1 MVPAR
6 AVPCSLDRVSAEGPP
21 LVPSLAN
28 ACLRET
34 LGDSGRPYAHL
45 LVFIA
50 PGDSRLPP
58 SLSQHPLVPIEACVC
73 ARVRVRVHERVC
85 VCVYV
90 CTNVCVHERVCV
102 RACACVL
109 VRACGCGPGL
119 LPCTVRVL
127 LSEAPVTR
135 DVCCGHSV
143 CSGSTRGCWPPAS
156 RTGRCPCACGVSPSL
171 PHIKPGSPPATA
183 LAAQCSLLRPLLACA
198 SVHGLHG
205 VLWLLAGLLAVR

>member
-1 MVPAR
+1 MF
-6 AVPCSLDRVSAEGPP
+6 EGDTWR
-21 LVPSLAN
+21 
-28 ACLRET
+28 LR
-34 LGDSGRPYAHL
+34 RPHAHL

-73 ARVRVRVHERVC
+73 ACACARTCMCAFVCVCARVCICTSVCMRVC
-85 VCVYV
+85 VSVCVFVCVYA
-90 CTNVCVHERVCV
+90 CV
-102 RACACVL
+102 CVL

-119 LPCTVRVL
+119 LPCTVSVL

-143 CSGSTRGCWPPAS
+143 CSSSTRGCQPPAS
-156 RTGRCPCACGVSPSL
+156 RTGRCLGACGISLSL
-171 PHIKPGSPPATA
+171 PPYQTRESACHRPCSPV
-183 LAAQCSLLRPLLACA
+183 LSLLGPLPACA

-205 VLWLLAGLLAVR
+205 VLCLLAGLLAVR